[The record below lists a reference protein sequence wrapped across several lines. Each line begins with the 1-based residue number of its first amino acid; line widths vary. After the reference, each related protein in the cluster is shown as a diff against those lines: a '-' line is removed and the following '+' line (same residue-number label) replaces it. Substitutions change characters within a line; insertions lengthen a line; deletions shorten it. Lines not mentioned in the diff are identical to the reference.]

1 MKLKTL
7 VVMLMCMVALP
18 MRGAYANGTVKMTL
32 EPKVFYVTY
41 TPGRPLAG
49 NAEFTPSV
57 WHEDQPSG
65 PFGDCSKA
73 NSVTIRVQ
81 KLFYPFKFP
90 ASSSEWMNPNWAD
103 YQEPFYYHIGSPGG
117 DGLYPGLCVFTP
129 LAMKMWDY
137 SKSYRVPNSAITA
150 DEAASFCS
158 KPENQGRRHSI
169 KKLVYA
175 KVSHA
180 NYKVGDQLAY
190 EIIDVNL
197 ACDCSPLY
205 LKDSGNTAIYR
216 TDNQKVKRT
225 LLTIGSSSM
234 VLPLKAT
241 VSSGQI
247 PPGLTMKLSPDSKEL
262 YLEGVPETEGYFK
275 FTVKIKDS
283 CPLEREET
291 VDFNISV
298 GCGTMKFKTLQK
310 LPDAVLKKP
319 YEAAIETT
327 CNAAYSNVRYELLG
341 ELPPGLAMSPSGKIT
356 GTPTE
361 EKETYFYVSATGREN
376 GAAKEIHQRFDLV
389 VAREI
394 QVIPGVI
401 KPEAVDEPGTSLSN
415 TPEITGVPQTC
426 HPGEALTVS
435 YRGLKPQLGAK
446 MGLFG
451 EKETGSKPAQG
462 WKTLAGSSGTLN
474 FTAPTDRGRYV
485 FRIVNAGGTVTVS
498 GKIFTVVTPVSAAIP
513 ASAGSSM
520 NADTALAGKN
530 DRNSGRLGT
539 VDAQNMAK
547 DLRPKTI
554 TPETSCED
562 SILFPD
568 MPGYAIAECVKRFDE
583 AVILLNGNPE
593 SSENPRY
600 EGEKISVTYEWQGDG
615 PSPSELKV
623 RRTYAK
629 EAKKLGGTVLVDR
642 NRFTAFTLNSQGRSI
657 HASVDVYNDGRTVVL
672 TVIEPETPDDVEKA
686 GQ

>member
-7 VVMLMCMVALP
+7 VVIMMCLTVVP
-18 MRGAYANGTVKMTL
+18 MGGAYANGTVKMTI
-32 EPKVFYVTY
+32 EPKVFNVTC
-41 TPGRPLAG
+41 TPGRPLSG

-129 LAMKMWDY
+129 SAMKMWDY

-158 KPENQGRRHSI
+158 KPENQGRRHSM

-180 NYKVGDQLAY
+180 NYKVSDHLTY
-190 EIIDVNL
+190 EIVDVNL

-225 LLTIGSSSM
+225 LLTIGSSNA

-247 PPGLTMKLSPDSKEL
+247 PPGLSMKLSPDSKEL
-262 YLEGVPETEGYFK
+262 YLEGVPETEGYFR
-275 FTVKIKDS
+275 FSVKIKDS

-298 GCGTMKFKTLQK
+298 GCGTMKFKTPQK
-310 LPDAVLKKP
+310 LPDALLKKP

-327 CNAAYSNVRYELLG
+327 CHATYSNLRYELLG

-376 GAAKEIHQRFDLV
+376 GVSKEIHQRFDLI

-394 QVIPGVI
+394 QVVPGVI
-401 KPEAVDEPGTSLSN
+401 KPGAVDEPGAALPN

-435 YRGLKPQLGAK
+435 YKGLKPQLGAK

-451 EKETGSKPAQG
+451 EKETGSKPALG
-462 WKTLAGSSGTLN
+462 WKTVAGASGTLAFIAPSKPGRYLFKIYDKN
-474 FTAPTDRGRYV
+474 GKTLMKSPVFTAVQVIVPDVPAGTEAGPGAAAVEGPRVSTGVEKEASLHGRMPSVNCADTLPVKGMEGYT
-485 FRIVNAGGTVTVS
+485 IVN
-498 GKIFTVVTPVSAAIP
+498 
-513 ASAGSSM
+513 
-520 NADTALAGKN
+520 
-530 DRNSGRLGT
+530 
-539 VDAQNMAK
+539 
-547 DLRPKTI
+547 
-554 TPETSCED
+554 
-562 SILFPD
+562 
-568 MPGYAIAECVKRFDE
+568 CVKRFDE
-583 AVILLNGNPE
+583 ARLLIDPDPE
-593 SSENPRY
+593 APKNPRY
-600 EGEKISVTYEWQGDG
+600 EGEKTTVVYEWSGEG
-615 PSPSELKV
+615 VSPGVTQVKRHFAREAGGVGSKVLGERQNFGAYEL
-623 RRTYAK
+623 T
-629 EAKKLGGTVLVDR
+629 
-642 NRFTAFTLNSQGRSI
+642 RSGNKSYLSI
-657 HASVDVYNDGRTVVL
+657 DVYNDGRTVHVMI
-672 TVIEPETPDDVEKA
+672 IEPETVEP
-686 GQ
+686 